1 MSFLVPG
8 RHVGDGL
15 LLIYLQ
21 ILASLTVN
29 ISRVYSVSNGGA
41 LYNSHEASG
50 DDSDSEM
57 DHEESNV
64 EELQV
69 SIMLLR
75 RIQDARCF
83 LNTIYFFSIH
93 KVTSHICNSQVSNEQ

>member
-1 MSFLVPG
+1 MDVLLFLVPG
-8 RHVGDGL
+8 QHVGDGL
-15 LLIYLQ
+15 LLIYMQ

-41 LYNSHEASG
+41 LHSSHEASG

-69 SIMLLR
+69 SSGTLR
-75 RIQDARCF
+75 CSGCQM
-83 LNTIYFFSIH
+83 FS
-93 KVTSHICNSQVSNEQ
+93 

>member
-57 DHEESNV
+57 DHEESNE
-64 EELQV
+64 EELRV
-69 SIMLLR
+69 SIALLR
-75 RIQDARCF
+75 HIQDGRCF
-83 LNTIYFFSIH
+83 LNTTYFVS
-93 KVTSHICNSQVSNEQ
+93 VRMLTSHICNPQVSLEQ

>member
-1 MSFLVPG
+1 MTQINTQPDVILFPVPG
-8 RHVGDGL
+8 RNIGDGL

-29 ISRVYSVSNGGA
+29 ISRVYGVSNGGA
-41 LYNSHEASG
+41 LHSNHEVSG

-57 DHEESNV
+57 DHEDSNV

-69 SIMLLR
+69 SSGALR
-75 RIQDARCF
+75 HAGYQM
-83 LNTIYFFSIH
+83 FS
-93 KVTSHICNSQVSNEQ
+93 

>member
-1 MSFLVPG
+1 MLFLVPG
-8 RHVGDGL
+8 RHIGDGL

-21 ILASLTVN
+21 ILASVTVN

-41 LYNSHEASG
+41 LYNGHEASG

-69 SIMLLR
+69 SIVLLR
-75 RIQDARCF
+75 HIQDARCF
-83 LNTIYFFSIH
+83 LNTNYFFI
-93 KVTSHICNSQVSNEQ
+93 VRNLTSHICNSQVSHVQ